1 MVDIVEV
8 DTESVH
14 APAAVW
20 FTGQFASALVQGVHV
35 NDPIGKL
42 CNGSVCAVE
51 NDGAGPAENIHL
63 ADVFSSAS
71 PMVKGPMLILSQ
83 VGQSPGGAP
92 FVAGQVGFQNGY
104 VYGNSD
110 LSRRSFSP
118 TAVRFANKASSS
130 PNSWSSITGT
140 LTTGIAAPDGTTGA
154 GRLANGSKFGV
165 TYFYPQKSVTV
176 NVGDILMA
184 GVWERLNSGASWPSP
199 GGIGITGCAA
209 TLKTPGFSSTASLP
223 VGPTDGDWYWASVIV
238 KVSTVSQNPCTL
250 GFAGQSPAHGAVD
263 FYAPFYVH
271 ISAGTYSDDE
281 IMMIYHNLQSYGST
295 CAVGT
300 ICGLP
305 GQELVEAQYGTLANC
320 RSHTSPASCGSAAAG
335 EVVVTPGAGSV
346 IVNTTALTANS
357 QIFVMFDS
365 SLGEKLHVL
374 CNTAYIAAY
383 VSARTPGERFT
394 ISVASHPNTNPA
406 CYSYLVIN

>member
-1 MVDIVEV
+1 M
-8 DTESVH
+8 
-14 APAAVW
+14 
-20 FTGQFASALVQGVHV
+20 
-35 NDPIGKL
+35 
-42 CNGSVCAVE
+42 
-51 NDGAGPAENIHL
+51 
-63 ADVFSSAS
+63 
-71 PMVKGPMLILSQ
+71 
-83 VGQSPGGAP
+83 
-92 FVAGQVGFQNGY
+92 
-104 VYGNSD
+104 
-110 LSRRSFSP
+110 
-118 TAVRFANKASSS
+118 
-130 PNSWSSITGT
+130 
-140 LTTGIAAPDGTTGA
+140 
-154 GRLANGSKFGV
+154 
-165 TYFYPQKSVTV
+165 
-176 NVGDILMA
+176 
-184 GVWERLNSGASWPSP
+184 
-199 GGIGITGCAA
+199 
-209 TLKTPGFSSTASLP
+209 
-223 VGPTDGDWYWASVIV
+223 
-238 KVSTVSQNPCTL
+238 SQNPCTL